1 MDGLVST
8 GNKISLHNIKKNF
21 FFPKKYFDLFYQ
33 HSYFASV
40 EKGISCDVDQALYF
54 NLLLFKRSL

>member
-21 FFPKKYFDLFYQ
+21 FFPKNFFHLFYQ
-33 HSYFASV
+33 HLVFDGV
-40 EKGISCDVDQALYF
+40 EKRPSSLITPPF
-54 NLLLFKRSL
+54 FFPLLLFKRSP